1 MVDSGDKLRLQDCK
15 RELMQLL
22 NQEKLAGATLFIFC
36 NKQDVAGA
44 MSPKEIK
51 EMLGLDLQ
59 EGMQNRN
66 WGIMPCSA
74 ITGDGLLDGMNWMVN
89 DIKARIYMMD

>member
-1 MVDSGDKLRLQDCK
+1 
-15 RELMQLL
+15 
-22 NQEKLAGATLFIFC
+22 
-36 NKQDVAGA
+36 

-51 EMLGLDLQ
+51 EMLELDLQ

-89 DIKARIYMMD
+89 DIKARIFMMD